1 MNNKEWFAEWF
12 DSPYYHILYKDRN
25 HEEAA
30 NFISKLMAYLS
41 PETQVQILDLA
52 CGKGRH
58 SVYLN
63 QLGYHV
69 KGVDLSVQSIA
80 FAKQFENE
88 RLQFEV
94 KDLRNLSFEQH
105 FDIALNLFTSFGYF
119 DSIEV
124 NIEVLKGIHQSLQ
137 PKGTLLIDF
146 FNAQKVIELLVPH
159 ELKTID
165 GIDFQITKKV
175 ENQSIIK
182 DITFLDK
189 GQTYQYQEKVQALS
203 YADFIMMLAA
213 SGFDIKQTW
222 GDYQLNGFDENIS
235 QRLIILAE
243 KKDA

>member
-12 DSPYYHILYKDRN
+12 DSPYYHVLYKDRN

-69 KGVDLSVQSIA
+69 KGVDLSVQSIGY
-80 FAKQFENE
+80 AKQFENE

-94 KDLRNLSFEQH
+94 KDLRNLGFEQH

-137 PKGTLLIDF
+137 PKGKLLIDF

-203 YADFIMMLAA
+203 YADFIKMLAA

>member
-12 DSPYYHILYKDRN
+12 DSPYYHVLYKDRN

-69 KGVDLSVQSIA
+69 NGVDLSVQSIA
-80 FAKQFENE
+80 YAKQFENE

-94 KDLRNLSFEQH
+94 KDLRNLGFEQH

-146 FNAQKVIELLVPH
+146 FNAQKVIELLVPY

>member
-12 DSPYYHILYKDRN
+12 DSPYYHVLYKDRN

-69 KGVDLSVQSIA
+69 NGVDLSVQSIA
-80 FAKQFENE
+80 YAKQFENE

-94 KDLRNLSFEQH
+94 KDLRNLGFEQH

>member
-12 DSPYYHILYKDRN
+12 DSPYYHVLYKDRN

-30 NFISKLMAYLS
+30 GFISKLMAYLS
-41 PETQVQILDLA
+41 LESQVQILDLA

-58 SVYLN
+58 SVHLN

-80 FAKQFENE
+80 YAKQFENE

-94 KDLRNLSFEQH
+94 KDLRNLGFEQN

-119 DSIEV
+119 DSIAV

-137 PKGTLLIDF
+137 PKGKLVIDF
-146 FNAQKVIELLVPH
+146 FNAKKVVEQLNPH

-165 GIDFQITKKV
+165 GIEFQLRKKV

-182 DITFLDK
+182 DILFKDQ
-189 GQTYQYQEKVQALS
+189 GQTFQYQEKVQALS
-203 YADFIMMLAA
+203 FEDFKIMLAA
-213 SGFDIKQTW
+213 SGFEIIQTW
-222 GDYQLNGFDENIS
+222 GDYHLNRFDENKS
-235 QRLIILAE
+235 ERLIILAV
-243 KKDA
+243 KKHA

>member
-12 DSPYYHILYKDRN
+12 DSPYYHVLYKDRN

-69 KGVDLSVQSIA
+69 NGVDLSVQSIA
-80 FAKQFENE
+80 YAKQFENE

-94 KDLRNLSFEQH
+94 KDLRNLGFEQH

-137 PKGTLLIDF
+137 PKGKLLIDF

>member
-1 MNNKEWFAEWF
+1 MNNKEWFVEWF

-80 FAKQFENE
+80 YAKQFENE

-94 KDLRNLSFEQH
+94 KDLRNLGFEQH

-137 PKGTLLIDF
+137 PNGKLLIDF
-146 FNAQKVIELLVPH
+146 FNAKKVIEQLVPH

-165 GIDFQITKKV
+165 GINFQITKKV

-182 DITFLDK
+182 DISFLDK
-189 GQTYQYQEKVQALS
+189 DQTFQYQEKVQALS

-222 GDYQLNGFDENIS
+222 GDYQLNSFDENIS

>member
-12 DSPYYHILYKDRN
+12 DSPYYHVLYKDRN

-80 FAKQFENE
+80 YAKQFENE

-137 PKGTLLIDF
+137 PKGKLLIDF

-203 YADFIMMLAA
+203 YADFIKMLAA

>member
-12 DSPYYHILYKDRN
+12 DSPYYHVLYKDRN

-80 FAKQFENE
+80 YAKQFENE

-94 KDLRNLSFEQH
+94 KDLRNLDFEQH

-137 PKGTLLIDF
+137 PKGKLLIDF

>member
-12 DSPYYHILYKDRN
+12 DSPYYHVLYKDRN

-80 FAKQFENE
+80 YAKQFENE

-94 KDLRNLSFEQH
+94 KDLRNLGFEQH

-137 PKGTLLIDF
+137 PKGKLLIDF

-203 YADFIMMLAA
+203 YADFIKMLAA

>member
-12 DSPYYHILYKDRN
+12 DSPYYHVLYKDRN

-80 FAKQFENE
+80 YAKQFENE

-94 KDLRNLSFEQH
+94 KDLRNLGFEQH

-137 PKGTLLIDF
+137 PKGKLLIDF

>member
-30 NFISKLMAYLS
+30 KFISKLMAYLS
-41 PETQVQILDLA
+41 PETRVQILDLA

-63 QLGYHV
+63 QLGYQV

-80 FAKQFENE
+80 YAKQFENA

-94 KDLRNLSFEQH
+94 KDLRNLGFEQN

-119 DSIEV
+119 DSTEV
-124 NIEVLKGIHQSLQ
+124 NIEVLNGIHQSLK
-137 PKGTLLIDF
+137 PKGKLLIDF
-146 FNAQKVIELLVPH
+146 FNAKKVIEQLLPH
-159 ELKTID
+159 ELKTFN

-182 DITFLDK
+182 DISFSDK
-189 GQTYQYQEKVQALS
+189 DQTHQYQEKVQALS
-203 YADFIMMLAA
+203 YADFMTMLAA
-213 SGFDIKQTW
+213 SGFEIKQTW